1 LGRDVAGGWGIYWRD
16 GSAWNFGRGGDVRA
30 PAFNYL
36 KDVDYCSGAAIALP
50 RGVWDALGGF
60 DEHYLPAYCEDA
72 DLAFRVRAMGLR
84 CVYQPRAEVVHHEG
98 RSHGRDVAAG
108 VKAYQVANQA
118 KLRERWAGALAG
130 HYDNAQNVLR
140 ARDRS
145 FERPHILVIDHYV
158 PKVDQ
163 DAGSRS
169 VFSMIGALVESGWAV
184 TFWPDNLHEDP
195 DYTPLLQAMGVEVM
209 YGPALAG
216 RFGEFWGERA
226 DLYDAVLLSRPH
238 VAERYLEVLRGG
250 GRG

>member
-1 LGRDVAGGWGIYWRD
+1 VAAARGRQVVLLNNDTLVLPGWLEALLAPFGRDGVGLVGAKLINWDGTLQEAGGIYWRD

-195 DYTPLLQAMGVEVM
+195 DYTPLLQAMGW
-209 YGPALAG
+209 
-216 RFGEFWGERA
+216 R
-226 DLYDAVLLSRPH
+226 
-238 VAERYLEVLRGG
+238 
-250 GRG
+250 